1 MAKLLDDVSAAVE
14 VTMVTRD
21 RDLGCDQP
29 YSGLSGQWV
38 RRRQARIYYLDAK
51 NRRQLYRILRTLRST
66 MFDLL
71 YVNSLWATFAVV
83 PIVATRIGLLR
94 VREILIAPRG
104 ELSPSALKVKSF
116 KKRLFLR
123 VWRPLIKSSRVRWH
137 ATSDREA
144 QSIAQVFPRARIE
157 TRQVDVALP
166 LEPMAPVELD
176 GPLRLVF
183 IGRINPI
190 KNLSLTILALARI
203 TRPVIFDLYGPV
215 EDPAYWAECQ
225 DLARQLPPAVTL
237 AYGGELRPGDVPS
250 TFAGYDAFVF
260 PTQGENFG
268 HVIAESLSAS
278 CPVICSD
285 QTPWSSL
292 LRAGGGIVL
301 ADLTPAALAE
311 QLDQLARRTPTERL
325 AARRAAGDAYRSW
338 RAEARGPNILDQIR
352 LLG

>member
-1 MAKLLDDVSAAVE
+1 
-14 VTMVTRD
+14 MVTRD

-215 EDPAYWAECQ
+215 EDP
-225 DLARQLPPAVTL
+225 
-237 AYGGELRPGDVPS
+237 
-250 TFAGYDAFVF
+250 
-260 PTQGENFG
+260 
-268 HVIAESLSAS
+268 
-278 CPVICSD
+278 
-285 QTPWSSL
+285 
-292 LRAGGGIVL
+292 
-301 ADLTPAALAE
+301 
-311 QLDQLARRTPTERL
+311 RT
-325 AARRAAGDAYRSW
+325 
-338 RAEARGPNILDQIR
+338 GPNARTLPGSFPLR
-352 LLG
+352 